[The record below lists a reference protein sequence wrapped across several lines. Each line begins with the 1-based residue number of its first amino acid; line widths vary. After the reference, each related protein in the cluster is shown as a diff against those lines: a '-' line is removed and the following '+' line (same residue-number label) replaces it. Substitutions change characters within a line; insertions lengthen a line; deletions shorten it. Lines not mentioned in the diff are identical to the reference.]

1 MSARPRKGRQVAFS
15 REDGLAVSPD
25 PDTVTGLRF
34 TISAQNGGEALI
46 DFTALR
52 PRRLALARG
61 RALRHLAAPG
71 GPLGARS
78 TVKAF
83 AVTIPK
89 FFAYLADAGEPVA
102 GVETLR
108 ARHVDGFEG
117 WLEARGLTR
126 IHLFTVLVKIVGVL
140 RQVAIDSPGEVS
152 SDLRDRLRYISAKP
166 FQRSRPRDA
175 YSPFVARQLRDAAR
189 DDVTAVLR
197 RLQQVSAIGSRSG
210 SVWNGS
216 RRPCCYRGTWPP
228 PNRSARIQEPVFRAG
243 AARIA
248 DASAR

>member
-1 MSARPRKGRQVAFS
+1 MSGRPRKGRQVAFS
-15 REDGLAVSPD
+15 REDGDAVSPD
-25 PDTVTGLRF
+25 PDPVIGLRF

-52 PRRLALARG
+52 PRRLALAAG

-89 FFAYLADAGEPVA
+89 FFAYLADTGELVA
-102 GVETLR
+102 GIETLR

-140 RQVAIDSPGEVS
+140 RAGRHRQ
-152 SDLRDRLRYISAKP
+152 
-166 FQRSRPRDA
+166 PR
-175 YSPFVARQLRDAAR
+175 
-189 DDVTAVLR
+189 
-197 RLQQVSAIGSRSG
+197 
-210 SVWNGS
+210 
-216 RRPCCYRGTWPP
+216 RGLV
-228 PNRSARIQEPVFRAG
+228 RFA
-243 AARIA
+243 
-248 DASAR
+248 